1 MTASRTNRR
10 WIIFLLK
17 KKENDYYTYPHG
29 AFLDWAVT
37 IHVCIPL
44 AGSDLNWT
52 GNSLSIGRRRSA
64 VSKQAMTIF
73 GLINKNSGPG
83 FHRIHV
89 PLLLMPEVDVYV
101 TNAVTE
107 EDFEKRKPDV
117 VFYNRLVSDEVLN
130 LQSKYHFR
138 VVCDV
143 DDYWHL
149 DPHHI
154 MFKFSKQNSIP
165 RHQEKNIRSA
175 DLVTCTHERL
185 ADEAFKLNKNVV
197 VLPNAIPKN
206 APDFFPTTRTQSAKG
221 HKRIFW
227 QGSVTHEK
235 DLQLLRDTIKKLDKD
250 RFMMVMVGYAK
261 QIEWERMAD
270 CYTNYQKMPGVVF
283 PGTGTETYYHSYQ
296 YADVCV
302 VPLLSTKFNGYK
314 SNLKIL
320 EAAHIGL
327 PVIASNVH
335 PYKGMEGVLYVDRKE
350 DWKKWLDDD
359 KAQEESASVLK
370 SYCDKHF
377 DFDKINLKRREVLA

>member
-1 MTASRTNRR
+1 MM
-10 WIIFLLK
+10 
-17 KKENDYYTYPHG
+17 
-29 AFLDWAVT
+29 V
-37 IHVCIPL
+37 
-44 AGSDLNWT
+44 
-52 GNSLSIGRRRSA
+52 
-64 VSKQAMTIF
+64 F

-89 PLLLMPEVDVYV
+89 PLLLMPDVDVYI

-117 VFYNRLVSDEVLN
+117 VFYNRLVSDQVLA

-138 VVCDV
+138 VVVDV

-154 MFKFSKQNSIP
+154 MFKFARDNAIP
-165 RHQEKNIRSA
+165 RHQEKNLRNA

-185 ADEAFKLNKNVV
+185 AEEVYKLNKNVV

-206 APDFFPTTRTQSAKG
+206 APHFFPTTRTESAKG

-235 DLQLLRDTIKKLDKD
+235 DVALLKDTIKKLDREK
-250 RFMMVMVGYAK
+250 FMMVMVGYTQ

-270 CYTNYQKMPGVVF
+270 CYTNYQKMPGVVL
-283 PGTGTETYYHSYQ
+283 PGTGTETYYHNYQ

-314 SNLKIL
+314 SNLKVL
-320 EAAHIGL
+320 EAAHSGL

-335 PYKGMEGVLYVDRKE
+335 PYKNIPGVMYVDRRE
-350 DWKKWLDDD
+350 DWRKWLYADDQWEGHA
-359 KAQEESASVLK
+359 KVLK
-370 SYCDKHF
+370 EHVDKEF
-377 DFDKINLKRREVLA
+377 DFAAINLKRKEALR